1 MTDRPTDWLD
11 LTSYLIMC
19 TLKPIL
25 CNFGHFYLKF
35 AGWLKG
41 RLELLQKIIQFHF
54 QDRLPKPKY
63 AKNEM
68 FHLTFGWVKSENRE
82 EMRRGT
88 MAKSA

>member
-1 MTDRPTDWLD
+1 MKKSVKLTVSPFYETNLDPTNSPSLMTDRPTDWLD

-41 RLELLQKIIQFHF
+41 RLELLRKF
-54 QDRLPKPKY
+54 KY
-63 AKNEM
+63 AK
-68 FHLTFGWVKSENRE
+68 K
-82 EMRRGT
+82 
-88 MAKSA
+88 